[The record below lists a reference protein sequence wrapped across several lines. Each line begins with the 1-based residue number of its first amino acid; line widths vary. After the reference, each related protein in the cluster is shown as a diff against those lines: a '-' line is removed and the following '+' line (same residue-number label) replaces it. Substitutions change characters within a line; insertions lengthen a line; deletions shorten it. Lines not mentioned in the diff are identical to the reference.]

1 MIQCLIVVTV
11 TEYAWNWL
19 KMLETGCQFSNK
31 VTKPQVTWD
40 NGGMS
45 KLYLMK

>member
-11 TEYAWNWL
+11 IISTEYAWNWL

-31 VTKPQVTWD
+31 VATGD
-40 NGGMS
+40 
-45 KLYLMK
+45 LR